1 MATSSCTPDR
11 PSGNRHELRL
21 CIQNDEGIEEKIK
34 LDSIVDAE
42 NAAKERRRKQN
53 RIAQRKHRR
62 RKAEQRLSEMSKSPD
77 LRTSPHAGPCCSCVT
92 RRLEITPPEDYNRS
106 FISITSPNS
115 SYGALTPSAIS
126 DYERSQTLSAEI
138 PNPWTPFW
146 QTTSPLF
153 DTDANVLPSGDTL
166 DNHSHSPIPSSA
178 SLDVQPFQDSQS
190 SPSALSYD
198 ASISLISRPKSN
210 CLSPESHLGG
220 QFPLHL
226 AARGGFMGII
236 GLLVSRGARL
246 DAKDTYGR
254 TALHY
259 AAEAGHLEAV
269 GLIDVAMLVF
279 GYHLPITKALI
290 DDGDS
295 LTLQIFSPISLK
307 LIYIT
312 ASSVSLYTNCNKFN
326 MVFFVPKDN
335 LDVLT
340 CYLLADLSSDELQA
354 FKSAFEL
361 GNNARFDP
369 RLHIKIVRPPED
381 YIGKSHEYIRRKED
395 EAGREEKFL
404 ILDDEAV
411 KKNAVWYI
419 SWFADEEHIEWKQAE
434 STDVLWKMLIRTD
447 KLSLVWVNYSIGNMS
462 LQEDLGNCG
471 VKFPV
476 KAGFEQPKVYDLDMD
491 MQKDQYRQPVWVRAE
506 PSEYEI
512 NKGGEVMGDYIAP
525 PNTYARLKNGVAEA
539 VGVIN
544 DWTMFQPTGPFRMS
558 DGTKKEFP
566 EGTMVL
572 QLKWNPD
579 FPWPPYKWPEGS
591 L

>member
-126 DYERSQTLSAEI
+126 DYDRSQTLSADI

-146 QTTSPLF
+146 PAASPLF

-259 AAEAGHLEAV
+259 AAEAGHLEATHKQKNS
-269 GLIDVAMLVF
+269 F
-279 GYHLPITKALI
+279 ITKF
-290 DDGDS
+290 DS
-295 LTLQIFSPISLK
+295 L
-307 LIYIT
+307 YIRCST
-312 ASSVSLYTNCNKFN
+312 FN
-326 MVFFVPKDN
+326 MVWFVPHDN

-340 CYLLADLSSDELQA
+340 CYLLADISSDELQA

-381 YIGKSHEYIRRKED
+381 YIGKSHDYIRRKED
-395 EAGREEKFL
+395 EAGREGKFL

-411 KKNAVWYI
+411 KRNAVWYI
-419 SWFADEEHIEWKQAE
+419 SYFADQEYVEWGQAE

-447 KLSLVWVNYSIGNMS
+447 KLSLVYVNYSIGNMS
-462 LQEDLGNCG
+462 LDEDLRNCG
-471 VKFPV
+471 VEYPV
-476 KAGFEQPKVYDLDMD
+476 KPGFEQPKVFDFETD

-506 PSEYEI
+506 PGEYEI

-525 PNTYARLKNGVAEA
+525 PNMYARLKDGVAEA

-566 EGTMVL
+566 EGTMIL

>member
-11 PSGNRHELRL
+11 PTGNRHELRL

-146 QTTSPLF
+146 QATSPLF
-153 DTDANVLPSGDTL
+153 DSDANVLPSGDTL

-269 GLIDVAMLVF
+269 V
-279 GYHLPITKALI
+279 
-290 DDGDS
+290 
-295 LTLQIFSPISLK
+295 
-307 LIYIT
+307 
-312 ASSVSLYTNCNKFN
+312 
-326 MVFFVPKDN
+326 
-335 LDVLT
+335 
-340 CYLLADLSSDELQA
+340 
-354 FKSAFEL
+354 
-361 GNNARFDP
+361 
-369 RLHIKIVRPPED
+369 
-381 YIGKSHEYIRRKED
+381 
-395 EAGREEKFL
+395 REER
-404 ILDDEAV
+404 I
-411 KKNAVWYI
+411 
-419 SWFADEEHIEWKQAE
+419 
-434 STDVLWKMLIRTD
+434 
-447 KLSLVWVNYSIGNMS
+447 
-462 LQEDLGNCG
+462 
-471 VKFPV
+471 
-476 KAGFEQPKVYDLDMD
+476 
-491 MQKDQYRQPVWVRAE
+491 
-506 PSEYEI
+506 
-512 NKGGEVMGDYIAP
+512 
-525 PNTYARLKNGVAEA
+525 
-539 VGVIN
+539 
-544 DWTMFQPTGPFRMS
+544 
-558 DGTKKEFP
+558 
-566 EGTMVL
+566 
-572 QLKWNPD
+572 
-579 FPWPPYKWPEGS
+579 
-591 L
+591 